1 MARGAKEALLECVVV
16 RQQMVLK
23 HRIKFDCETTSNVKV
38 FQGNVHFW
46 NIASRSM
53 ATLELLRV

>member
-1 MARGAKEALLECVVV
+1 MCCCPPADGAKTPDHPPV
-16 RQQMVLK
+16 
-23 HRIKFDCETTSNVKV
+23 HKFDCETTSNVKV